1 MFSSEQTQIYN
12 YWKHVFLDFRIN
24 LLIVN
29 HRLFKDILCN
39 VTIYY
44 QLTTTSS
51 VYFPRGDH
59 GWVLRPQR
67 PEVPYEPGRDPGI
80 GGVAGVLPTRDG
92 LGEQGAALETC
103 DT

>member
-12 YWKHVFLDFRIN
+12 CWKHVFLDFRIN

-29 HRLFKDILCN
+29 YRFFKDLLSTNYC
-39 VTIYY
+39 
-44 QLTTTSS
+44 SS

-92 LGEQGAALETC
+92 LGKEGAALETC

>member
-1 MFSSEQTQIYN
+1 MQCDSSIS
-12 YWKHVFLDFRIN
+12 
-24 LLIVN
+24 
-29 HRLFKDILCN
+29 
-39 VTIYY
+39 
-44 QLTTTSS
+44 TTNSSAS
-51 VYFPRGDH
+51 VYFPRGDQ

-80 GGVAGVLPTRDG
+80 GGVAGVLAPRDG